1 MADSI
6 DFYFDFSSPYAY
18 FASTQ
23 IDALAAEVGREVNW
37 HPILL
42 GPLFKAMGSA
52 PLTEIPLKGEYALRD
67 FARTAELFQIPYVQ
81 PQPFPIGTV
90 SAARAVLFLLQQQH
104 SQAIPFAK
112 ALFRAYFAEQK
123 NISDAT
129 VVIALAADYGIDTDA
144 LTAGMALESTK
155 QLLKTEVE
163 SAMARGV
170 FGSPFMLIDG
180 EPFWGFDRFDHIRK
194 RLVQA

>member
-1 MADSI
+1 MADPI

-18 FASTQ
+18 FASTC
-23 IDALAAEVGREVNW
+23 IEALAADVGRDVNW

-52 PLTEIPLKGEYALRD
+52 PLTDIPLKGDYARRD
-67 FARTAELFQIPYVQ
+67 FARTAELFRIPYVQ

-90 SAARAVLFLLQQQH
+90 SAARAVLFLLEQQH
-104 SQAIPFAK
+104 PQAIPFAK
-112 ALFRAYFAEQK
+112 ALFRAYFAEQQ
-123 NISDAT
+123 NISDAK
-129 VVIALAADYGIDTDA
+129 VVIALAPAYGIDADA
-144 LTAGMALESTK
+144 LAAGMAMDSTK

-163 SAMARGV
+163 TAMARGV

-180 EPFWGFDRFDHIRK
+180 EPFWGFDRFEHIRK
-194 RLVQA
+194 RLAQA

>member
-1 MADSI
+1 MAEPI

-23 IDALAAEVGREVNW
+23 IEALAADVGREVNW

-52 PLTEIPLKGEYALRD
+52 PLTEIPLKGDYALRD

-90 SAARAVLFLLQQQH
+90 SAARAVLFLREQRH
-104 SQAIPFAK
+104 PKAISFAK

-123 NISDAT
+123 NISDAK
-129 VVIALAADYGIDTDA
+129 VVIALAAELGIDPDA
-144 LTAGMALESTK
+144 LAAGMAMESTK
-155 QLLKTEVE
+155 QLLKTEVDT
-163 SAMARGV
+163 AMARGV

-180 EPFWGFDRFDHIRK
+180 EPFWGFDRFEHIRK